1 VILVSDTDNSGYID
15 IGEFAAALKMMQ
27 IESVSDDEMKAV
39 IAAADPS
46 CDGLLEYKELL
57 AMIKSKGAEVDKDAK
72 VKKALKKAG
81 LKKAG
86 GADGA
91 PEMNDVDIE
100 LGPVDD
106 LAGVADCE
114 LRLHRKEFAAAFN
127 YMGNIPARE
136 LEIVLKHGRR
146 ALEILEH
153 FYFLT
158 PEADVEEPSKA
169 VRVSRRMSARSSV
182 RSSVRLSDT
191 TLDKATTL

>member
-1 VILVSDTDNSGYID
+1 
-15 IGEFAAALKMMQ
+15 MMQ

-81 LKKAG
+81 SVYLSQAFPSEAAG

-106 LAGVADCE
+106 LAGVAGGE